1 MSHAPTCV
9 DDHPHHEPAFGDVQV
24 AVRDTVVPSSAPVLS
39 RFSTGAWS
47 LPEVRWALLA
57 TVLFAAGLLL
67 RLAGVPG
74 WLSGMVFAGCYL
86 AGGWEPAAAG
96 WQALRER
103 TLDVDLLMIVAA
115 VGAAAIG
122 QVVDGGLLIVI
133 FATSGAQ
140 EAYATKRTA
149 DSVKALLSLAPEQAT
164 LLGRDGTDTVV
175 DTASLLVGD
184 EILVRPGER
193 IGADGTVTDGTSEVD
208 QASVTGEPLPLLREP
223 GDGVFAGTLNTN
235 GALRILVT
243 RPASE
248 SVVARIVALVEQASA
263 TKAKA
268 QLFVEKIEQRYSVT
282 VVLTTLLVFAVPLAL
297 GGGLR
302 PTLLRAMTYMIVAS
316 PCAVV
321 LATMPPLLSAI
332 ANAGRHGVL
341 IKSAVV
347 MEQLGQTTQVAFDK
361 TGTLT
366 QGAPRLSDVQVLAD
380 LSAAEVLRLA
390 ASAERASEHPL
401 GRAVVAAAQQR
412 GLTLA
417 AATDFGATPGR
428 GVTALVDGTRV
439 RVGSPALLTAPT
451 PSQTAAVTAVEAKGH
466 TAVVVLADGRPVG
479 VLTLTDQ
486 LRPAAAATVTALRA
500 LTGNTPVLLT
510 GDNALAARSLAELV
524 GITDVHAT
532 LLPAEKAEHVQ
543 ALRDAG
549 RHVLVVG
556 DGINDAPALATAN
569 LGVAMGRHGSDL
581 TLQTAD
587 AVLVRDD
594 LAALPALLR
603 LSRAARR
610 AVVQNLVLATL
621 AIVGLVAWDLLGT
634 LPLPLGVLGHEGG
647 TVLIG
652 LNGLR
657 LLRRGA
663 WTA

>member
-1 MSHAPTCV
+1 MSHSPTCV
-9 DDHPHHEPAFGDVQV
+9 DEHPHDEPAAGDVKL
-24 AVRDTVVPSSAPVLS
+24 AARETAASAATAPV
-39 RFSTGAWS
+39 RFSTGLWS

-57 TVLFAAGLLL
+57 TVLFAAGLLV
-67 RLAGVPG
+67 RLTGAPG
-74 WLSGMVFAGCYL
+74 WLSGVVFAGCYL
-86 AGGWEPAAAG
+86 AGGWEPAVAG
-96 WQALRER
+96 WRALRER

-149 DSVKALLSLAPEQAT
+149 DSVNALLTLAPEQAT
-164 LLGRDGTDTVV
+164 LLGRDGMEAVV
-175 DTASLLVGD
+175 DTASLQVGD
-184 EILVRPGER
+184 EILIRPGER
-193 IGADGTVTDGTSEVD
+193 IGADGAVTDGSSEVD
-208 QASVTGEPLPLLREP
+208 QASVTGEPLPLLRGP
-223 GDGVFAGTLNTN
+223 GDEVFAGTLNTN
-235 GALRILVT
+235 GALRVRVS

-263 TKAKA
+263 TKARA
-268 QLFVEKIEQRYSVT
+268 QLFVDKIEQRYSIT

-297 GGGLR
+297 GADLR

-341 IKSAVV
+341 VKSAIV

-366 QGAPRLSDVQVLAD
+366 QGAPHLTGVAVLAD
-380 LSAAEVLRLA
+380 LRVEEVLRLA
-390 ASAERASEHPL
+390 ASVERPSEHPL
-401 GRAVVAAAQQR
+401 GRAVVAAARQR
-412 GLTLA
+412 GLSLA
-417 AATDFGATPGR
+417 DATDFGATPGR
-428 GVTALVDGTRV
+428 GVTALVDGKRV
-439 RVGSPALLTAPT
+439 QVGSPAILDHPT
-451 PSQTAAVTAVEAKGH
+451 PSQTAAINAGQAQGR
-466 TAVVVLADGRPVG
+466 TAVVVLTDGRPVG
-479 VLTLTDQ
+479 VLSLQDQ
-486 LRPAAAATVTALRA
+486 LRPTAAATVTALRE
-500 LTGNTPVLLT
+500 LTGNTPLLLT
-510 GDNALAARSLAELV
+510 GDNHAAARSLAAQV
-524 GITDVHAT
+524 GITEVHAA
-532 LLPAEKAEHVQ
+532 LLPADKAQRVQ

-549 RHVLVVG
+549 GHVLVVG
-556 DGINDAPALATAN
+556 DGINDAPALATAD

-610 AVVQNLVLATL
+610 AVVQNLILATL

-657 LLRRGA
+657 LLRTGA
-663 WTA
+663 WRP

>member
-1 MSHAPTCV
+1 M
-9 DDHPHHEPAFGDVQV
+9 
-24 AVRDTVVPSSAPVLS
+24 VPSSAPVLS
-39 RFSTGAWS
+39 RFSTGACS

-390 ASAERASEHPL
+390 ASAERPSEHPL

>member
-9 DDHPHHEPAFGDVQV
+9 ENCPHDEPTVGDVKL
-24 AVRDTVVPSSAPVLS
+24 AARRTATSPAPRPVRLV
-39 RFSTGAWS
+39 TGLGS
-47 LPEVRWALLA
+47 LPKVRWALLA

-67 RLAGVPG
+67 RPAGVPG
-74 WLSGMVFAGCYL
+74 WLSGVVFVGCYL
-86 AGGWEPAAAG
+86 AGGWQPAVAG
-96 WQALRER
+96 WQALCER
-103 TLDVDLLMIVAA
+103 SLDVDLLMIVAA

-133 FATSGAQ
+133 FAASGAQ
-140 EAYATKRTA
+140 EAYATKRTT
-149 DSVKALLSLAPEQAT
+149 DSVNDLLTLAPEQAT
-164 LLGRDGTDTVV
+164 LLGRDGTESVV
-175 DTASLLVGD
+175 DTASLQVGD
-184 EILVRPGER
+184 EILIRPGER

-208 QASVTGEPLPLLREP
+208 QASITGEPLPLLREP
-223 GDGVFAGTLNTN
+223 GDEVFAGTLNAN
-235 GALRILVT
+235 GALRVRVS

-282 VVLTTLLVFAVPLAL
+282 VVLTTLLVFAVPLAAGASL
-297 GGGLR
+297 Q

-341 IKSAVV
+341 VKSAVV

-366 QGAPRLSDVQVLAD
+366 QGTPHLTDVQVLAD
-380 LSAAEVLRLA
+380 LRVDDVLRLA
-390 ASAERASEHPL
+390 ASAEHPSEHPL
-401 GRAVVAAAQQR
+401 GRAVVAAARQR
-412 GLTLA
+412 GLSLA
-417 AATDFGATPGR
+417 DAADFAATPGR
-428 GVTALVDGTRV
+428 GVTALVEGQCV
-439 RVGSPALLTAPT
+439 QVGSPAILDNPT
-451 PSQTAAVTAVEAKGH
+451 RSQTAAINAVETQGQ

-479 VLTLTDQ
+479 VLTLQDQ
-486 LRPAAAATVTALRA
+486 LRPTAAATVTALGN
-500 LTGNTPVLLT
+500 LTGNAPVLLT
-510 GDNALAARSLAELV
+510 GDNAKAARALAAQV
-524 GITDVHAT
+524 GITTVHAA
-532 LLPAEKAEHVQ
+532 LLPADKAERVQ

-549 RHVLVVG
+549 GYVLVVG

-569 LGVAMGRHGSDL
+569 LGVAMGRRGSDL

-603 LSRAARR
+603 LSRGARR

-621 AIVGLVAWDLLGT
+621 AIVGLVGWDLLGT
-634 LPLPLGVLGHEGG
+634 LPLPMGVLGHEGG

-657 LLRRGA
+657 LLRQGA
-663 WTA
+663 WRP

>member
-1 MSHAPTCV
+1 MSHAPTCL
-9 DDHPHHEPAFGDVQV
+9 DDHPHDEPAVGDVKV
-24 AVRDTVVPSSAPVLS
+24 AGRQTATSPATAPV
-39 RFSTGAWS
+39 RFSTGLWS

-57 TVLFAAGLLL
+57 TVLFSAGLLL

-74 WLSGMVFAGCYL
+74 WLTGVVFAGCYL
-86 AGGWEPAAAG
+86 AGGWEPAVAG

-122 QVVDGGLLIVI
+122 QVLDGGLLIVI

-149 DSVKALLSLAPEQAT
+149 DSVNALLTLAPEQAT
-164 LLGRDGTDTVV
+164 LLGRDGAEAVV
-175 DTASLLVGD
+175 DTASLQLGD
-184 EILVRPGER
+184 EILIRPGER

-223 GDGVFAGTLNTN
+223 GDEVFAGTLNTH
-235 GALRILVT
+235 GALRVRVN

-263 TKAKA
+263 TKANA

-297 GGGLR
+297 GASLR

-341 IKSAVV
+341 VKSAIV

-366 QGAPRLSDVQVLAD
+366 QGTPHVTGVQVLAD
-380 LSAAEVLRLA
+380 LRAEEVLRLA
-390 ASAERASEHPL
+390 ACAERPSEHPL
-401 GRAVVAAAQQR
+401 GRAVVAAATGR
-412 GLTLA
+412 GLALVNTGEFA
-417 AATDFGATPGR
+417 AAPGR
-428 GVTALVDGTRV
+428 GVTALVEGQRV
-439 RVGSPALLTAPT
+439 QVGSPALLTAPT
-451 PSQTAAVTAVEAKGH
+451 PSQTAVVTAVEAKGD
-466 TAVVVLADGRPVG
+466 TAVVVLVNGRPVG
-479 VLTLTDQ
+479 VLTLADQ
-486 LRPAAAATVTALRA
+486 LRPTAAATVTALRG
-500 LTGNTPVLLT
+500 LTGHTPVLLT
-510 GDNALAARSLAELV
+510 GDNALAARSLAEQA
-524 GITDVHAT
+524 GIRDVHAA
-532 LLPAEKAEHVQ
+532 LLPQDKAQRVQ

-549 RHVLVVG
+549 QHVLVVG

-594 LAALPALLR
+594 LTALPALLR

-621 AIVGLVAWDLLGT
+621 AILGLVAWDLLGT

-657 LLRRGA
+657 LLRKAA
-663 WTA
+663 WRP